1 MICEHEWADIDK
13 SVREMKMQHFQN
25 ANLEIHTAN
34 IFKQKGDFKD
44 YSETHCYQILG
55 DVYDLIAKC
64 PVTLFSV
71 LIDKRIL
78 NSPEDDPELATWEM
92 LLERIQLSVASF
104 CRGNGRD
111 EYAMILMDQKDPARD
126 ESIRN
131 YVKYCQIYG
140 TEYISKLDRI
150 VDEPSFTP
158 SKWRNLTQLADAVTY
173 CFKNHHIGEPFFTEQ
188 FSKILPRYHSNGAGK
203 IEGYGIKIRA

>member
-1 MICEHEWADIDK
+1 MICEHEWAEIDE
-13 SVREMKMQHFQN
+13 SVRELKMQHFQN

-44 YSETHCYQILG
+44 YSETHCYEILG
-55 DVYDLIAKC
+55 DVYDLIARC

-78 NSPEDDPELATWEM
+78 NNPEDDPELATWEM

-104 CRGNGRD
+104 CRANGRD
-111 EYAMILMDQKDPARD
+111 EYSMILMDQKDPVRD

-131 YVKYCQIYG
+131 YVKY
-140 TEYISKLDRI
+140 L
-150 VDEPSFTP
+150 
-158 SKWRNLTQLADAVTY
+158 L
-173 CFKNHHIGEPFFTEQ
+173 
-188 FSKILPRYHSNGAGK
+188 
-203 IEGYGIKIRA
+203 